1 MELNPNH
8 AATQQLHD
16 HWHKMVAILLHRYGD
31 VVITL
36 EEIHA
41 MPVDVA
47 VVFQELNDG
56 LHLSLIDGPAAME
69 LARREGGLPS

>member
-8 AATQQLHD
+8 PVTQQAHD

-36 EEIHA
+36 EEVQA
-41 MPVDVA
+41 MPLDCA
-47 VVFQELNDG
+47 VVFQELDDG
-56 LHLSLIDGPAAME
+56 LHLRIVNMAEAE
-69 LARREGGLPS
+69 RLAREHGGRPT